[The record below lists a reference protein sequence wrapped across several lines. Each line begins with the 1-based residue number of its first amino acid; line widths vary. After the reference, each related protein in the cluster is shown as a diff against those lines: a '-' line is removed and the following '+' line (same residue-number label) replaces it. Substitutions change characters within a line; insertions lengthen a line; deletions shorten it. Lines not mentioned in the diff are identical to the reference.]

1 MNIQE
6 DIIMAEITRDVK
18 VGLKEGL
25 EPRKTA
31 ELVQLVCRFRTE
43 KITIDHNDKS
53 INPKSLMSAM
63 YLAAPTGT
71 VFHVKV
77 EGPEAEAAFDAIER
91 FLA

>member
-1 MNIQE
+1 MS
-6 DIIMAEITRDVK
+6 EITKEVT
-18 VGLKEGL
+18 VGLEEGL

-43 KITIDHNDKS
+43 KFTIDYNDKS

-63 YLAAPTGT
+63 YLAAPKGT
-71 VFHVKV
+71 VFIVNV
-77 EGPEAEAAFDAIER
+77 EGPDAEEAIEAVEK

>member
-1 MNIQE
+1 MKIE
-6 DIIMAEITRDVK
+6 KDVE
-18 VGLKEGL
+18 VGLAEGL

-31 ELVQLVCRFRTE
+31 ELVQLVCRFRAE
-43 KITIDHNDKS
+43 KITIDHNEKS

-63 YLAAPTGT
+63 YLASPKGT

-77 EGPEAEAAFDAIER
+77 DGPDAEAAVEAIER

>member
-1 MNIQE
+1 MS
-6 DIIMAEITRDVK
+6 EITK
-18 VGLKEGL
+18 EITVGLEDGL

-43 KITIDHNDKS
+43 KFTIDYNDKS

-63 YLAAPTGT
+63 YLAAPKGA
-71 VFHVKV
+71 VFMVKID
-77 EGPEAEAAFDAIER
+77 GPEAEAACEAVEE